1 MVGSSPMSEA
11 RGGGNVA
18 ITHEMLTLMLQFG
31 GFIVGLLSLVV
42 TIVVALTKR
51 NDRP

>member
-1 MVGSSPMSEA
+1 MSEA